1 MLVVTSIG
9 AVSSTPMKL
18 YLRHTLKHIVSEFIS
33 GLKIFEH
40 LAYVGV
46 RIAHKPVFACK
57 LPVIYRLR
65 YL

>member
-46 RIAHKPVFACK
+46 RHSYKPVLARK

-65 YL
+65 HL